1 MTSDPRKQQ
10 RREWVHL
17 YDRIREVLRRF
28 GEEDDYPGRRKDYW
42 LLDENWG
49 LWQHRIETSNLE
61 MVRPVVV
68 KLLQKLLRGYP
79 NWEISI
85 AVASP
90 GAENAWPAMGLVVSE
105 DEIIDGL
112 QRQYLPEEF
121 RAIEY
126 EGSRPQGSRFG
137 DIIYSGLKPF

>member
-10 RREWVHL
+10 RREWVYL

-28 GEEDDYPGRRKDYW
+28 GEEDDYPGRKDYW
-42 LLDENWG
+42 LVNENWG

-68 KLLQKLLRGYP
+68 KSLQKLLQGYS

-85 AVASP
+85 AVTSP
-90 GAENAWPAMGLVVSE
+90 EADDAWPTMGLVISE
-105 DEIIDGL
+105 DEIVDGL
-112 QRQYLPEEF
+112 QRQYFPEQF
-121 RAIEY
+121 RTIAY
-126 EGSRPQGSRFG
+126 EGSRPQGSRFH
-137 DIIYSGLKPF
+137 DIIYLGLKPF